1 MKNQP
6 MKKLTLNAEPEV
18 IEQARRL
25 AEAQGTSISS
35 LFARIVQFL
44 ARREGGQRPAGRLAR
59 KASGLVKLPRGKSER
74 EVLEDALAEKYG
86 L

>member
-1 MKNQP
+1 

-25 AEAQGTSISS
+25 AEAQGTSVSS
-35 LFARIVQFL
+35 LFARIVRFL
-44 ARREGGQRPAGRLAR
+44 ARRDGDRPPIGRLAR
-59 KASGLVKLPRGKSER
+59 SASGLAKLPPGKSER
-74 EVLEDALAEKYG
+74 EVLEEALIEKYG

>member
-1 MKNQP
+1 M

-25 AEAQGTSISS
+25 AEAQGTSVSS
-35 LFARIVQFL
+35 LFARIIGFL
-44 ARREGGQRPAGRLAR
+44 AQRQGHRVPVGRIAR
-59 KASGLVKLPRGKSER
+59 NASGMIKLPRGKPER
-74 EVLEDALAEKYG
+74 EILEEALVEKYD

>member
-1 MKNQP
+1 

-25 AEAQGTSISS
+25 ADAKGTSISS
-35 LFARIVQFL
+35 LFARIVRFL
-44 ARREGGQRPAGRLAR
+44 ARREGNRLPIGRLTR
-59 KASGLVKLPRGKSER
+59 SASGLIKLPPGKNER
-74 EVLEDALAEKYG
+74 EVLEDALVDKYG